1 MNPKEL
7 FGKDYSEFA
16 EYDPF
21 NTQNFVEVMRELS
34 NKFAKHEMKKVYT
47 IMMSYSWKE
56 VNKWE
61 QDGYTITSIRQN
73 EDAHIAEKDT
83 A

>member
-1 MNPKEL
+1 LNVNPKEL

-47 IMMSYSWKE
+47 IMMSYS
-56 VNKWE
+56 
-61 QDGYTITSIRQN
+61 
-73 EDAHIAEKDT
+73 
-83 A
+83 